1 MASSGVIQAN
11 GGSRGRTLEFRW
23 WTIEKS
29 IAGNYTNIGYTLK
42 AVGGNSGYINGRNI
56 NLYIAGEHA
65 YSSGS
70 VQLYDGTVLKEGNK
84 WIYHNNIG
92 NAYFEVAFDGAIY
105 SHSTNTRGS
114 GGFDLDN
121 IPRKSYFESAGDF
134 WDDENP
140 GFVITNPAG
149 LYTEIQLQFF
159 GKLYF
164 KRTISSNGT
173 ADSIKLSDDERTTLR
188 NLLRYTNSYNFNWV
202 ITTYSGST
210 EIGRQYVQRTVK
222 VRNANPQPIDFNI
235 SEDYREIKNN
245 FLYGTENKFIQGVNK
260 LKISNISSIQAQKG
274 AIPDH
279 YEIRCDDMFIK
290 LPSNTKEY
298 TFNSNG
304 NTENEILKTSG
315 KRTVS
320 VRAVDSRGNY
330 SEKVKEIEV
339 IPYTKPEIYGKAKR
353 KNNFEED
360 TIIEINGNIKDVN
373 SRNRINTVQY
383 RYKKS
388 TDSSYIRNWTN
399 VEIVTS
405 TTNEKIDFKLK
416 PVNSK
421 NIIIERL
428 DKNASYTFEIRV
440 IDTLNQSIAKNNED
454 KYIYNTFE
462 VNKGETFVFF
472 NANKKIVT
480 INEKKVLTEAD
491 IPLSKILVTARDRS
505 YGSDNF
511 QVELENTSFS
521 RGNTMELRNNAI
533 EIKEDCV
540 IKFSGSVFMDYSTN
554 GYIRAFVIRQRR
566 GSDSVFADIINEV
579 SNAFGSIPITPTII
593 DCVRGDKIYI
603 KIEKASYR
611 GDNNRGAR
619 VRGGYSTYFLSEQI

>member
-1 MASSGVIQAN
+1 MASSGVIRAD

-159 GKLYF
+159 GQLYF
-164 KRTISSNGT
+164 KRTISSNRT
-173 ADSIKLSDDERTTLR
+173 ADSIKFSEDERTTLR

-245 FLYGTENKFIQGVNK
+245 FLYGTENKFVQGVNK

-279 YEIRCDDMFIK
+279 YEIRCDDMFVK
-290 LPSNTKEY
+290 LPSNTREY

-373 SRNRINTVQY
+373 SRNRVNTVQY

-388 TDSSYIRNWTN
+388 TDSYYIKNWTN
-399 VEIVTS
+399 VEIITS
-405 TTNEKIDFKLK
+405 NSDGKIDFKIR

-428 DKNASYTFEIRV
+428 DRNASYTFEIRV
-440 IDTLNQSIAKNNED
+440 IDTLNQSIAKYNED
-454 KYIYNTFE
+454 KYTYNTFE

-491 IPLSKILVTARDRS
+491 IPLSKILVTARDRNYES
-505 YGSDNF
+505 ENF

-521 RGNTMELRNNAI
+521 RGNTLELRNNAI

-579 SNAFGSIPITPTII
+579 SNAFGSIPITPTVI

-619 VRGGYSTYFLSEQI
+619 VRGGYSTYFLAEQI